1 MKIYRVRVCQTSYW
15 DVEVAAHNYEEAFL
29 EAEDSVGN
37 ESKNAEFLYRRTDTE
52 LRSVTAAGDEKLIQ
66 GGR

>member
-1 MKIYRVRVCQTSYW
+1 MKIYRVRVYQTSYW
-15 DVEVAAHNYEEAFL
+15 DVEVAAHNEDEAAL
-29 EAEDSVGN
+29 EAEDLVGN
-37 ESKNAEFLYRRTDTE
+37 ESKNAEFLYRQTDTE